1 MIPQHQQQEARVSD
15 LVVKFPSR
23 MRSQIEQI
31 AAEEFVPVPDTV
43 RALVQRAIFNRQL
56 ERSNCEQKTK

>member
-1 MIPQHQQQEARVSD
+1 MSD

-43 RALVQRAIFNRQL
+43 RALVQRAIFNRQI
-56 ERSNCEQKTK
+56 ERRRRDQGK

>member
-1 MIPQHQQQEARVSD
+1 MSD

>member
-1 MIPQHQQQEARVSD
+1 MSD

-43 RALVQRAIFNRQL
+43 RALVQRAIYSRQL
-56 ERSNCEQKTK
+56 ERDRRERGK